1 MSAILFQTSTD
12 RASGQKEEP
21 MSITTNPNVRW
32 FADLGLADLDQ
43 VGGKNSSLGEMIANL
58 AGLGV
63 RVPNGFATTA
73 DAYRRF
79 IGGTGLADFIGAA
92 LAGVDTEDGEELGG

>member
-1 MSAILFQTSTD
+1 
-12 RASGQKEEP
+12 
-21 MSITTNPNVRW
+21 MSITTNANVRW

-43 VGGKNSSLGEMIANL
+43 VGGKNSSLGEMISNL

-79 IGGTGLADFIGAA
+79 IGDTGLADLISAE
-92 LAGVDTEDGEELGG
+92 LAGLDTDDVQKLARAGTRIRRRW